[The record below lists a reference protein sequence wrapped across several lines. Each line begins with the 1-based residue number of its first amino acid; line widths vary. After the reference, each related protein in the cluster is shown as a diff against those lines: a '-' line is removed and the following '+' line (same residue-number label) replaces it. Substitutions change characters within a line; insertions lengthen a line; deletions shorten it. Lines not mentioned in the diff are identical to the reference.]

1 MRACYEVEL
10 ALVAAVL
17 FTAGCTHLTKGP
29 PGPPNFAPDPG
40 IDEAYANE
48 FGGPWQRIPTLA
60 AVPTCWVSACTAS
73 RPSRAQ

>member
-1 MRACYEVEL
+1 MRACCKVGL

-48 FGGPWQRIPTLA
+48 SGAPSQRMPTVA
-60 AVPTCWVSACTAS
+60 AVPTCSVSVCSAS
-73 RPSRAQ
+73 GPSGAQ

>member
-1 MRACYEVEL
+1 MRACYEVVL
-10 ALVAAVL
+10 GLVAAVL
-17 FTAGCTHLTKGP
+17 FIAGCTHLTKGP

-48 FGGPWQRIPTLA
+48 FGGPSQWIPTVA
-60 AVPTCWVSACTAS
+60 AVPSCSVSACTAG